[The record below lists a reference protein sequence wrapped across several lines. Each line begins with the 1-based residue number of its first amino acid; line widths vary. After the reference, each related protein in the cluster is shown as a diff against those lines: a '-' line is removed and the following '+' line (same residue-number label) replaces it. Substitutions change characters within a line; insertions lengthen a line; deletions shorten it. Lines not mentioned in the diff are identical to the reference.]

1 MAYQYFNFKRFC
13 NAFKYDLRIGLKLYL
28 SLLLGLIVALV
39 LINIALLSITQSA
52 FEANEYV
59 QTFYFTFLLS
69 GILIIATSFPLLRG
83 TKSKLHYLMLPASVF
98 EKVLIQF
105 CMRFVIFIPVFF
117 TVFWL
122 DFKLAAAVYNLFEWS
137 RSIKIGDFNFLE
149 PLLHAPSG
157 SIHMF
162 ALAGLLLTIAAF
174 LFAGAT
180 YFRRYTVIKT
190 VLAFALFL
198 GGGITLFRLFTMIFF
213 NSYYKEIDV
222 FAYLEIY
229 SVSEQLVNIQLY
241 FYVIAFLSG
250 LFLLPLAYFKLKEK
264 QL

>member
-1 MAYQYFNFKRFC
+1 MAHQYFNFKRFY
-13 NAFKYDLRIGLKLYL
+13 NAFKYDLRL
-28 SLLLGLIVALV
+28 SFKTYRSILLGLIVGLL
-39 LINIALLSITQSA
+39 LINISLFFITRA
-52 FEANEYV
+52 TFGTNEYV
-59 QTFYFTFLLS
+59 QTFYFTLLLS
-69 GILIIATSFPLLRG
+69 GILIIGTSFPLLRG

-105 CMRFVIFIPVFF
+105 SMRFVIFIPVFF
-117 TVFWL
+117 AIFWL
-122 DFKLAAAVYNLFEWS
+122 DFKLAKAVYNLFEWG
-137 RSIKIGDFNFLE
+137 RPIKIGSFAFLE
-149 PLLHAPSG
+149 PLQYSPSG

-190 VLAFALFL
+190 VLAFVVFL
-198 GGGITLFRLFTMIFF
+198 GGAVALFRLFTMIFF
-213 NSYYKEIDV
+213 TGYYKEIGV
-222 FAYLEIY
+222 FVYLETYRI
-229 SVSEQLVNIQLY
+229 SDQLLNIQLY
-241 FYVIAFLSG
+241 FYVIAFVSS